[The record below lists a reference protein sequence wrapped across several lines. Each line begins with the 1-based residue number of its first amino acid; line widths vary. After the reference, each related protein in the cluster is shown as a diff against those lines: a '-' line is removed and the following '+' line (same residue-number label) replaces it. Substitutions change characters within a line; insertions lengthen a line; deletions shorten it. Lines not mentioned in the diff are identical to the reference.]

1 MENGVLGPK
10 EIDKSE
16 NERKRNGTFSSY
28 KSKKKNKA
36 TVATKP
42 TNNIAK

>member
-1 MENGVLGPK
+1 MK
-10 EIDKSE
+10 E
-16 NERKRNGTFSSY
+16 NEMEHSAVTKA
-28 KSKKKNKA
+28 KKKNKA